1 MKKNSHYESRVLSCL
16 RNGKPAIGSWINT
29 SSPIVGEL
37 MAGCGFDF
45 LTVDV
50 EHSPAGVGETQ
61 SIFQAVRSGNP
72 DCDCLVRLHGVDY
85 SHVKR
90 FLDSGANGVIAPLV
104 ETREDVETLVAAT
117 KYPPVGRR
125 GVGFCRASR
134 YGLNIIDYVE
144 NVNDQMLLAL
154 QIESA
159 TAVEKIDDLLSVD
172 GVDAVFLGPYDL
184 SASLGVTA
192 QFDHPAYIEARDKV
206 LEACKK
212 HGIAAG
218 IHVVQP
224 DPAELLEREK
234 EGYQLL
240 AYSLDITML
249 TKACSEG
256 LETIRAGIS

>member
-1 MKKNSHYESRVLSCL
+1 
-16 RNGKPAIGSWINT
+16 
-29 SSPIVGEL
+29 

-184 SASLGVTA
+184 SASHGVTA
-192 QFDHPAYIEARDKV
+192 QFDHPA
-206 LEACKK
+206 
-212 HGIAAG
+212 
-218 IHVVQP
+218 
-224 DPAELLEREK
+224 
-234 EGYQLL
+234 
-240 AYSLDITML
+240 
-249 TKACSEG
+249 
-256 LETIRAGIS
+256 